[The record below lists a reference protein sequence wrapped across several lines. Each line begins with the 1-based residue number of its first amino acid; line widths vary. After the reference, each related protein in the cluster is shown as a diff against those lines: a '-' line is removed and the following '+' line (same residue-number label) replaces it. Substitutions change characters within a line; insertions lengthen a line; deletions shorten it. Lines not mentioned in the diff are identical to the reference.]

1 MSKSTSYNINEVK
14 RSYFLNLFS
23 NNAEKRTISGNKVS
37 EYSWNIRDLQLG
49 SIAEIGLIQMVSN
62 HADNNTTYCI
72 RCLNTYADGYDSFNV
87 TSAILYLGSG
97 LKNPEITSYHKL
109 ISNNLNSIT
118 LVITDDIT
126 SSSGIYSGIDSN
138 ISFGI
143 VLEIIDYVDA
153 LNTY

>member
-143 VLEIIDYVDA
+143 VLEIIDYVDS
-153 LNTY
+153 LQNF

>member
-1 MSKSTSYNINEVK
+1 MSHKSIPYNLNEIK

-23 NNAEKRTISGNKVS
+23 GNAEKRIVNNKVS
-37 EYSWNIRDLQLG
+37 EFSWNIRDLQLG
-49 SIAEIGLIQMVSN
+49 SIAEISLIQMVSN
-62 HADNNTTYCI
+62 NASDNTTYCI
-72 RCLNTYADGYDSFNV
+72 RCNQCYMDGYDSYNI
-87 TSAILYLGSG
+87 TSAVLYLGLG
-97 LKNPEITSYHKL
+97 LKNPEVPSYHKL

-126 SSSGIYSGIDSN
+126 SNAGIYTGINST

-143 VLEIIDYVDA
+143 VLEVVDYVDS